1 MNEVYQ
7 SNPEGLNINKDD
19 YNAVNLSNTIDII
32 HRRSSETESTEELI
46 EKKFPPTDY
55 FWWIKLNK
63 IETYNI
69 PWNPKRL
76 ERTGKRCGT
85 NPTYENSLVMTRN
98 GEIKRMNHYETYYT
112 DKDVFSNGNP
122 KFPVSNIEW
131 RIRSVLNADR
141 ERKWLDRIPE
151 NQKVRN
157 YGADW
162 TIRDMNWYI
171 VVAAN
176 LNTYPRWTLIMTTL
190 WPWRVYDT
198 WKLATNHIDIFT
210 HWEV

>member
-1 MNEVYQ
+1 MVETLNYSEQTTEKEEVIK
-7 SNPEGLNINKDD
+7 ETREELNTLKEE
-19 YNAVNLSNTIDII
+19 VNYGAN
-32 HRRSSETESTEELI
+32 ESTEI
-46 EKKFPPTDY
+46 YPNTNY
-55 FWWIKLNK
+55 FWWIKLSK
-63 IETYNI
+63 TEVYNGI

-76 ERTGKRCGT
+76 ARTGKRCGT

-98 GEIKRMNHYETYYT
+98 GETKKMNHYETYYT
-112 DKDVFSNGNP
+112 DRDVFSNGQT

-141 ERKWLDRIPE
+141 ERKWLDKIPQ

-198 WKLATNHIDIFT
+198 WKLAANHIDVFT